1 LELCS
6 RSYGNQQNADLD
18 LSAPQAGRGLRGGC
32 ACRCDLTAL
41 SHRSAAFIAL
51 TDARCSELLKIKGS
65 ALVAHLLKELLFVR
79 LTPCSQITGD
89 RDSISTMASVNSLLT
104 AANSLFAAS
113 WHITKNASAI
123 TAQHA
128 SIVRAL

>member
-1 LELCS
+1 M
-6 RSYGNQQNADLD
+6 
-18 LSAPQAGRGLRGGC
+18 
-32 ACRCDLTAL
+32 
-41 SHRSAAFIAL
+41 
-51 TDARCSELLKIKGS
+51 
-65 ALVAHLLKELLFVR
+65 R

-113 WHITKNASAI
+113 WHITNNVSAI

-128 SIVRAL
+128 TIVRALRAAPARRSTRYSANYGLSFAALFLLLQVRSAPKTMQRPAATKCVGGSTDLERLMLNKGVFSCKVE